1 MKKVLFI
8 LLSCF
13 LVLAACSNNNND
25 SKKSTSVDEN
35 KVQFTNDTLVLDQA
49 VLKIKD
55 TFLVN
60 DKDLDNGKKLLA
72 FKYEVKS
79 KDGDEQITPMNVWIA
94 SMETTQDSENTES
107 KLEVGPTPNT
117 GKFEEW
123 DKHNNDVIKKG
134 KTAKGIITYEL
145 ENDKQVTLKATK
157 GTEGKKLGTKKI
169 NISKLKTVDYSAA
182 DDITNDSASS
192 SKEGNK
198 DVANNESESTSKNDN
213 GKSQDNNGNNER
225 IQGKNATQQQNGG
238 NQQTNNQQ
246 VQGTPFNKDMP
257 VAHDGGQNGYGY
269 GDYLAAKEASEKARS
284 GELQGVGGSWGVAPG
299 QDFNSWRDQQAKIQ
313 NERAVPNE

>member
-13 LVLAACSNNNND
+13 LVLAACSSNNSN

-60 DKDLDNGKKLLA
+60 DKDSDNGKKLLA
-72 FKYEVKS
+72 YKYEVKS
-79 KDGDEQITPMNVWIA
+79 KDGNEQITPMNVWIA
-94 SMETTQDSENTES
+94 SMEAVQDSENTES

-123 DKHNNDVIKKG
+123 DKHSSDVIKKG

-157 GTEGKKLGTKKI
+157 GTEGKKLGSKKI
-169 NISKLKTVDYSAA
+169 DVSKLKTVDYSAA
-182 DDITNDSASS
+182 EDILNNSDGTN
-192 SKEGNK
+192 EN
-198 DVANNESESTSKNDN
+198 SKNNTNNKNENASEADN
-213 GKSQDNNGNNER
+213 DNSRVNMINRDSSQTEQVHANASQSN
-225 IQGKNATQQQNGG
+225 KNQQQKGIQQSNQQSG
-238 NQQTNNQQ
+238 NQQ
-246 VQGTPFNKDMP
+246 D
-257 VAHDGGQNGYGY
+257 NGYMTPAEIDQWNKTKPTTHDESQMESVSQTHSG
-269 GDYLAAKEASEKARS
+269 GHPSIFGTEKPPENNR
-284 GELQGVGGSWGVAPG
+284 
-299 QDFNSWRDQQAKIQ
+299 
-313 NERAVPNE
+313 

>member
-13 LVLAACSNNNND
+13 LVLAACSNNNSN

-60 DKDLDNGKKLLA
+60 DKDSDNGKKLLA

-94 SMETTQDSENTES
+94 SMEVVQDSENTES

-123 DKHNNDVIKKG
+123 DKHNIDVIKKG

-157 GTEGKKLGTKKI
+157 GTEGKKLGSKKI
-169 NISKLKTVDYSAA
+169 DVSKLKTVDYSAVE
-182 DDITNDSASS
+182 DITN
-192 SKEGNK
+192 N
-198 DVANNESESTSKNDN
+198 
-213 GKSQDNNGNNER
+213 
-225 IQGKNATQQQNGG
+225 
-238 NQQTNNQQ
+238 
-246 VQGTPFNKDMP
+246 
-257 VAHDGGQNGYGY
+257 
-269 GDYLAAKEASEKARS
+269 
-284 GELQGVGGSWGVAPG
+284 
-299 QDFNSWRDQQAKIQ
+299 
-313 NERAVPNE
+313 

>member
-13 LVLAACSNNNND
+13 LVLGACSNNDSN
-25 SKKSTSVDEN
+25 SKKTTSVDEN

-60 DKDLDNGKKLLA
+60 DKDSDNGKKLLA

-79 KDGDEQITPMNVWIA
+79 KDGNEQITPMNVWIA

-157 GTEGKKLGTKKI
+157 GTEGKKLGIKKI
-169 NISKLKTVDYSAA
+169 DISKLKSVDYSAA
-182 DDITNDSASS
+182 DDIINDSASS
-192 SKEGNK
+192 SKEDSK
-198 DVANNESESTSKNDN
+198 DVANNESENTFKSDN
-213 GKSQDNNGNNER
+213 PKPQDNNGNNENPQMKQAQSSTNQSYER
-225 IQGKNATQQQNGG
+225 KQQVSQS
-238 NQQTNNQQ
+238 QTNTNQS
-246 VQGTPFNKDMP
+246 NKQQD
-257 VAHDGGQNGYGY
+257 NGYMTPSQI
-269 GDYLAAKEASEKARS
+269 DEWDKTKPTTHDESQMEQVPQDHS
-284 GELQGVGGSWGVAPG
+284 GGHPSIFGTDTPPK
-299 QDFNSWRDQQAKIQ
+299 N
-313 NERAVPNE
+313 N

>member
-13 LVLAACSNNNND
+13 LVLAACSNNNSN

-60 DKDLDNGKKLLA
+60 DKDSDNGKKLLA

-79 KDGDEQITPMNVWIA
+79 KDGDEQITPMNVWIV
-94 SMETTQDSENTES
+94 SMEAVQDSENTES

-123 DKHNNDVIKKG
+123 DKHNSDVIKKG

-157 GTEGKKLGTKKI
+157 GTEGKKLGSKKI
-169 NISKLKTVDYSAA
+169 DVSKLKTVDYSAVE
-182 DDITNDSASS
+182 DITN
-192 SKEGNK
+192 N
-198 DVANNESESTSKNDN
+198 
-213 GKSQDNNGNNER
+213 
-225 IQGKNATQQQNGG
+225 
-238 NQQTNNQQ
+238 
-246 VQGTPFNKDMP
+246 
-257 VAHDGGQNGYGY
+257 
-269 GDYLAAKEASEKARS
+269 
-284 GELQGVGGSWGVAPG
+284 
-299 QDFNSWRDQQAKIQ
+299 
-313 NERAVPNE
+313 

>member
-35 KVQFTNDTLVLDQA
+35 KVQFTNDTLILDQA

-60 DKDLDNGKKLLA
+60 DKDSDNGKKLLA

-157 GTEGKKLGTKKI
+157 GTEGKNLGTKKI

-225 IQGKNATQQQNGG
+225 TQGKQV
-238 NQQTNNQQ
+238 QTAQSNNQQ
-246 VQGTPFNKDMP
+246 
-257 VAHDGGQNGYGY
+257 
-269 GDYLAAKEASEKARS
+269 SEK
-284 GELQGVGGSWGVAPG
+284 
-299 QDFNSWRDQQAKIQ
+299 QDPNSPSYQEYLNAKKLTENIQ
-313 NERAVPNE
+313 NNPDKFQHIGGGPGMALSSPNQSYDSFKQDVTKARNESQALQQ

>member
-13 LVLAACSNNNND
+13 LVLAACSNNNSN

-55 TFLVN
+55 TFLIN
-60 DKDLDNGKKLLA
+60 DKESDSGKKLLA

-94 SMETTQDSENTES
+94 SMEAVQDSENTES
-107 KLEVGPTPNT
+107 KLEVGATPTT
-117 GKFEEW
+117 GKFEKW
-123 DKHNNDVIKKG
+123 DKHNSDVIKKG

-157 GTEGKKLGTKKI
+157 GTEGKKLGSKKI
-169 NISKLKTVDYSAA
+169 DVSKLKTVDYSAVE
-182 DDITNDSASS
+182 DITN
-192 SKEGNK
+192 N
-198 DVANNESESTSKNDN
+198 
-213 GKSQDNNGNNER
+213 
-225 IQGKNATQQQNGG
+225 
-238 NQQTNNQQ
+238 
-246 VQGTPFNKDMP
+246 
-257 VAHDGGQNGYGY
+257 
-269 GDYLAAKEASEKARS
+269 
-284 GELQGVGGSWGVAPG
+284 
-299 QDFNSWRDQQAKIQ
+299 
-313 NERAVPNE
+313 

>member
-60 DKDLDNGKKLLA
+60 DKDSDNGKKLLA

-169 NISKLKTVDYSAA
+169 DISKLKTVDYSAA
-182 DDITNDSASS
+182 DDIIKDSASS

-198 DVANNESESTSKNDN
+198 EVTDNEKENTYKNDY
-213 GKSQDNNGNNER
+213 GKIQDNKGDNEQQTEMEEQVNTQNQQSVKNN
-225 IQGKNATQQQNGG
+225 QSTQQ
-238 NQQTNNQQ
+238 
-246 VQGTPFNKDMP
+246 TPVN
-257 VAHDGGQNGYGY
+257 
-269 GDYLAAKEASEKARS
+269 SAR
-284 GELQGVGGSWGVAPG
+284 
-299 QDFNSWRDQQAKIQ
+299 QQALEEGIDFDNPTDEEIKRMRELSKQ
-313 NERAVPNE
+313 SPYGMQEPTQAGPME

>member
-13 LVLAACSNNNND
+13 LVLGACSNNDSN
-25 SKKSTSVDEN
+25 SKKTTSVDEN

-55 TFLVN
+55 IFLVN

-169 NISKLKTVDYSAA
+169 DISKLKTVDYSAA
-182 DDITNDSASS
+182 DDIIKDSASS

-198 DVANNESESTSKNDN
+198 EVTDNEKENTYKNDY
-213 GKSQDNNGNNER
+213 GKIQDNKGDNEQQTEMEEQVNTQNQQSVKNN
-225 IQGKNATQQQNGG
+225 QSTQQ
-238 NQQTNNQQ
+238 
-246 VQGTPFNKDMP
+246 TPVN
-257 VAHDGGQNGYGY
+257 
-269 GDYLAAKEASEKARS
+269 SAR
-284 GELQGVGGSWGVAPG
+284 
-299 QDFNSWRDQQAKIQ
+299 QQALEEGIDFDNPTDEEIKRMRELSKQ
-313 NERAVPNE
+313 SPYGMQEPTQAGPME

>member
-13 LVLAACSNNNND
+13 LVLGACGNND
-25 SKKSTSVDEN
+25 SNSKKMTSVDEN

-49 VLKIKD
+49 FLKIKD

-60 DKDLDNGKKLLA
+60 DKDSDNGKKLLA

-79 KDGDEQITPMNVWIA
+79 KDGNEQITPMNVWIA

-117 GKFEEW
+117 GKFEKW

-157 GTEGKKLGTKKI
+157 GTEGKKLGIKKI
-169 NISKLKTVDYSAA
+169 DISKLKSVDYSAA
-182 DDITNDSASS
+182 DDIINDSASS
-192 SKEGNK
+192 SKEDSK
-198 DVANNESESTSKNDN
+198 DVANNESENTFKSDNSKP
-213 GKSQDNNGNNER
+213 QDNNGNNENPQMKQAQSSTNQSYER
-225 IQGKNATQQQNGG
+225 KQQVSQS
-238 NQQTNNQQ
+238 QTNTSQSNKQQ
-246 VQGTPFNKDMP
+246 D
-257 VAHDGGQNGYGY
+257 NGYMTPSQI
-269 GDYLAAKEASEKARS
+269 DEWNKTKPTTHDESQMEQVPQDHS
-284 GELQGVGGSWGVAPG
+284 GGHPSIFGTDTPPK
-299 QDFNSWRDQQAKIQ
+299 N
-313 NERAVPNE
+313 N

>member
-1 MKKVLFI
+1 MKKILFLILSSFIVLG
-8 LLSCF
+8 
-13 LVLAACSNNNND
+13 ACGNND
-25 SKKSTSVDEN
+25 SNSKKTTSVDEN

-157 GTEGKKLGTKKI
+157 GTEGKKLGIKKI
-169 NISKLKTVDYSAA
+169 DISKLKSVDYSAA
-182 DDITNDSASS
+182 DDIINDSASS
-192 SKEGNK
+192 SKENSK
-198 DVANNESESTSKNDN
+198 DVANNESENTFKSDN
-213 GKSQDNNGNNER
+213 PKSQDNNGNNENPQMKQAQSSTNQSYER
-225 IQGKNATQQQNGG
+225 KQQVSQS
-238 NQQTNNQQ
+238 QTNTNQS
-246 VQGTPFNKDMP
+246 NKQQD
-257 VAHDGGQNGYGY
+257 NGYMTPSQIEEWNKTKPTTHDESQMEQVPQDHSG
-269 GDYLAAKEASEKARS
+269 GHPSIFGTDTPAK
-284 GELQGVGGSWGVAPG
+284 
-299 QDFNSWRDQQAKIQ
+299 N
-313 NERAVPNE
+313 N

>member
-13 LVLAACSNNNND
+13 LVLAACSNNNSN

-79 KDGDEQITPMNVWIA
+79 KDGDAQITPMNVWIA

-157 GTEGKKLGTKKI
+157 GTEDKKLGTKKI
-169 NISKLKTVDYSAA
+169 DISKLKTVDYSAA
-182 DDITNDSASS
+182 DDIIKDSATS

-198 DVANNESESTSKNDN
+198 DVANNESENTFKKDN
-213 GKSQDNNGNNER
+213 GKSQDKNSNNEH
-225 IQGKNATQQQNGG
+225 IQGENATQQQNGD
-238 NQQTNNQQ
+238 NQK
-246 VQGTPFNKDMP
+246 VQGTPSNKDMP
-257 VAHDGGQNGYGY
+257 VVHDGGQNGYGY

-313 NERAVPNE
+313 TERAVPNE

>member
-13 LVLAACSNNNND
+13 LVLGACGNND
-25 SKKSTSVDEN
+25 SNSKKMTSVDEN

-60 DKDLDNGKKLLA
+60 DKDSDNGKKLLA

-79 KDGDEQITPMNVWIA
+79 KDGNEQITPMNVWIA

-117 GKFEEW
+117 GKFEKW

-157 GTEGKKLGTKKI
+157 GTEGKKLGIKKI
-169 NISKLKTVDYSAA
+169 DISKLKSVDYSAA
-182 DDITNDSASS
+182 DDIINDSASS
-192 SKEGNK
+192 SKEDSK
-198 DVANNESESTSKNDN
+198 DVANNESENTFKSDNSKP
-213 GKSQDNNGNNER
+213 QDNNGNNENPQMKQAQSSTNQSYER
-225 IQGKNATQQQNGG
+225 KQQVSQS
-238 NQQTNNQQ
+238 QTNTSQSNKQQ
-246 VQGTPFNKDMP
+246 D
-257 VAHDGGQNGYGY
+257 NGYMTPSQI
-269 GDYLAAKEASEKARS
+269 DEWNKTKPTTHDESQMEQVPQDHS
-284 GELQGVGGSWGVAPG
+284 GGHPSIFGTDTPPK
-299 QDFNSWRDQQAKIQ
+299 N
-313 NERAVPNE
+313 N